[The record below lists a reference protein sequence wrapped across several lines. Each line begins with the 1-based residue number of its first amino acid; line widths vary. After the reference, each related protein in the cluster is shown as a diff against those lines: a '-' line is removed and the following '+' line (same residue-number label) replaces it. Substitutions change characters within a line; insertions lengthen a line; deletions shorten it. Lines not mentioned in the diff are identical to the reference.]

1 MKLSITI
8 PENLNDVSLG
18 QYQKWLKIAKDKE
31 QDHFLQKK
39 MIEIFCNVPLKQVLQ
54 IKANDIK
61 NICLEISKLF
71 TKEPRFIDRFNLN
84 GKEFGFVP
92 SLDEMTFGEYVD
104 LDTYLNDWDLMHKAM
119 GVLFRPITYKKKKQ
133 YLIEDYER
141 ADKYD
146 MKDMTLDIVFGATVF
161 FYNFK
166 ERITESYSELFG
178 DTEGDRIATAS
189 SGFSAKWGW
198 YQSIY
203 GLANGDILKYD
214 EITKQNIH
222 KCLTFLSFEKDKY
235 KLETQMLKSKR

>member
-146 MKDMTLDIVFGATVF
+146 MKDMTLDVVFGATVF
-161 FYNFK
+161 FYNLKNELQKVILSYLAIQK
-166 ERITESYSELFG
+166 EIELPQHLRDSLLNGAGINQYTDWQTETSLNMM
-178 DTEGDRIATAS
+178 R
-189 SGFSAKWGW
+189 
-198 YQSIY
+198 
-203 GLANGDILKYD
+203 L
-214 EITKQNIH
+214 QN
-222 KCLTFLSFEKDKY
+222 KTS
-235 KLETQMLKSKR
+235 TSV

>member
-146 MKDMTLDIVFGATVF
+146 MKDMTLDVVFGATVF
-161 FYNFK
+161 FYNLKNELQKGILSYLAIQK
-166 ERITESYSELFG
+166 EIELPQHLRDSLLNGAGINQYTDWQTETSLNMM
-178 DTEGDRIATAS
+178 R
-189 SGFSAKWGW
+189 
-198 YQSIY
+198 
-203 GLANGDILKYD
+203 L
-214 EITKQNIH
+214 QN
-222 KCLTFLSFEKDKY
+222 KTS
-235 KLETQMLKSKR
+235 TSV

>member
-161 FYNFK
+161 FYNLKNELQKVILSYLAIQK
-166 ERITESYSELFG
+166 EIELPQHLRDSLLSGAGINQYTDWQTETSLNMM
-178 DTEGDRIATAS
+178 R
-189 SGFSAKWGW
+189 
-198 YQSIY
+198 
-203 GLANGDILKYD
+203 L
-214 EITKQNIH
+214 QN
-222 KCLTFLSFEKDKY
+222 KTS
-235 KLETQMLKSKR
+235 TSV

>member
-71 TKEPRFIDRFNLN
+71 AKEPRFIDRFNLN

-146 MKDMTLDIVFGATVF
+146 MKDMTLDVVFGATVF
-161 FYNFK
+161 FYNLKNELQKVILSYLAIQK
-166 ERITESYSELFG
+166 EIELPQHLRDSLLNGAGINQYTDWQTETSLNMM
-178 DTEGDRIATAS
+178 R
-189 SGFSAKWGW
+189 
-198 YQSIY
+198 
-203 GLANGDILKYD
+203 L
-214 EITKQNIH
+214 QN
-222 KCLTFLSFEKDKY
+222 KTS
-235 KLETQMLKSKR
+235 TSV